1 MIAGKSLDSKG
12 RRRRKKERKEC
23 GIVNQEKEEKRVI
36 SPIWVFRQEE
46 EEGSELWIHLALGED
61 RERDETAFVSPPP
74 SLTSLTSLLR
84 LVFPPP
90 RQMATVRKR
99 KRRSG
104 EAKVK

>member
-1 MIAGKSLDSKG
+1 MIAGKSLDKG

-61 RERDETAFVSPPP
+61 RESDETAFVSPPP
-74 SLTSLTSLLR
+74 SLPSSLLLR